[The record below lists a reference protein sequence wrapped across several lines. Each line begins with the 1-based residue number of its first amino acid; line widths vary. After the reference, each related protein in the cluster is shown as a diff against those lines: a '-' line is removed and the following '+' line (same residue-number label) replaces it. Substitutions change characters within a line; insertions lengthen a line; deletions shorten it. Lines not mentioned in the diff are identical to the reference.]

1 MFIELHRHLGV
12 EPVCQALGVSASAYY
27 QRASGAR
34 SNRDLE
40 DERLLAVIRKVHREN
55 YECYGYLRVW
65 HELGRRG
72 VDVGRDRVARLMRQ
86 AGIRGAKRRGR
97 PPSTTK
103 RDRTASKL
111 PDLVCR
117 RFTAEA
123 PNRLWV
129 ADLTQVRCWELTLY
143 LAFVI
148 DVFSRMIVGWQLAA
162 HMRTDM
168 VIDALKM
175 ATGIR
180 GPGAAVGVTHHSDH
194 GSQYV
199 SLAYTQTLDDHG
211 VEQSL
216 GSVGDALD
224 NALAESWVDSL
235 KTELIADRVWPT
247 RSQLEIAIV
256 EYIGWFN
263 HVRLHTSLG
272 YLPPAEFEQR
282 YLEQLQLPLAGSI
295 SANGSVADTTLRAS
309 DGPTTRRVL
318 TAGVNFAAERPS
330 LPENASAAQPDRAKT
345 ATQALEGRTG
355 LAGLSALRF
364 ENHRRNRK

>member
-27 QRASGAR
+27 RRASGQRSAR
-34 SNRDLE
+34 DVE
-40 DERLLAVIRKVHREN
+40 DEELLVLIREVHRTN

-65 HELGRRG
+65 HELHRRG
-72 VDVGRDRVARLMRQ
+72 VRVGRDRVARLMRND
-86 AGIRGAKRRGR
+86 GLKGAKRRGR
-97 PPSTTK
+97 PPQTTK
-103 RDRTASKL
+103 RDQNASKR

-117 RFTAEA
+117 DFSAEA

-129 ADLTQVRCWELTLY
+129 ADLTQVRCWEIRLY

-148 DVFSRMIVGWQLAA
+148 DVFSRTVVGWQLAA

-168 VIDALKM
+168 VLDALKM
-175 ATGIR
+175 AIGIR
-180 GPGAAVGVTHHSDH
+180 GPGAALGVTHHSDH

-211 VEQSL
+211 VRQSL
-216 GSVGDALD
+216 GSIGDALD

-235 KTELIADRVWPT
+235 KTELIADRVWRT
-247 RSQLEIAIV
+247 RSHLEIAIV

-263 HVRLHTSLG
+263 HVRLHSSLS

-282 YLEQLQLPLAGSI
+282 YLEQLQPPLTGPI
-295 SANGSVADTTLRAS
+295 SSNRSVAATSPRAS
-309 DGPTTRRVL
+309 DGLTTRRLSTVG
-318 TAGVNFAAERPS
+318 ADFAADGLI
-330 LPENASAAQPDRAKT
+330 LPNATPARTAPTLIPGRDAA
-345 ATQALEGRTG
+345 
-355 LAGLSALRF
+355 AGLSALRF
-364 ENHRRNRK
+364 ENPRSNTK